1 MDYKFILD
9 LLERWRPETHTFL
22 LPIGECIIT
31 LEDMYMLLG
40 LRIDGK
46 AVNGRFNQDNN
57 IYNELLGSPLLDD
70 ETEGD
75 TFGQA
80 RGKGINL
87 KYLKQYYASTV
98 LSDDSTDYE
107 KIIKARCYI
116 MILFGNFLFPESTGN
131 SVNIMYLPLL
141 RNINKVNT
149 YSWGS
154 AVLAH
159 LYSAMCRTAK
169 KNICAFFSCAY
180 LLQA

>member
-1 MDYKFILD
+1 
-9 LLERWRPETHTFL
+9 
-22 LPIGECIIT
+22 
-31 LEDMYMLLG
+31 MLLG

-46 AVNGRFNQDNN
+46 AVNGRVNQDNN
-57 IYNELLGSPLLDD
+57 ICNELLGAPLLDD

-75 TFGQA
+75 TSGQA
-80 RGKGINL
+80 RGQGINL
-87 KYLKQYYASTV
+87 KYLKQYYASIV
-98 LSDDSTDYE
+98 LSDDSTEYE

-159 LYSAMCRTAK
+159 LYSAMCKTAK
-169 KNICAFFSCAY
+169 KNTCTFFSCAY
-180 LLQA
+180 LLQAWGWSRMSSLAPINERPFVFPFATK